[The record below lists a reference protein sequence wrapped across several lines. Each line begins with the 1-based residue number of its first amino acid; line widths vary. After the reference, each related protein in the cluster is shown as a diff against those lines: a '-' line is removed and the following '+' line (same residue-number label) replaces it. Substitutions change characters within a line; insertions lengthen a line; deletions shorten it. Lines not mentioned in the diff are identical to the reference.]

1 MFNEISAFFI
11 TTISQS
17 KKANKTVKE
26 DTIIKVVISKRK
38 KLEYE
43 NALKQAETCSERM
56 HMCEKAIFDPLTS
69 EYGSQFTAEAAHN
82 HLDK

>member
-1 MFNEISAFFI
+1 M
-11 TTISQS
+11 
-17 KKANKTVKE
+17 
-26 DTIIKVVISKRK
+26 ISKRK